1 MLNQTVPESHEES
14 GAPVSENDNK
24 EDVASENTTTDEKS
38 LYKWDEV
45 MEIYR
50 PDLYR
55 ADLHHADLRWADL
68 CRANLN
74 KANLNRADLF
84 MADLSEAKNLDLAI
98 LPEGWREALKA
109 AGLI

>member
-45 MEIYR
+45 MEMYR

-55 ADLHHADLRWADL
+55 ADLPHADLRWAKL
-68 CRANLN
+68 RWANMKN
-74 KANLNRADLF
+74 ADLSNADLY
-84 MADLSEAKNLDLAI
+84 MADLSEARNLRWAK
-98 LPEGWREALKA
+98 LPEGWSEALEA